1 MRFTRVL
8 FVVSLLALVAV
19 PAALAIRFTDESFS
33 PPVGETGKAYPNW
46 SFTGAGGC
54 GPALPYQYT
63 LQNSSSPPGL
73 TIDRSG
79 LVHGI
84 PSQEGEF
91 SFWLELS
98 DENPPSASWCRPAT
112 AQRLFTIKIVA
123 GLNIQ
128 QQALAPKVASLN
140 KPYSVQLSA
149 TGGGSQV
156 WSVGSGSLPGGL
168 SLSNTGL
175 LSGTPT
181 TAGDYTFSVKVT
193 DGTRT
198 DTETYTL
205 SVAEELKINQ
215 ATASAGEVGLP
226 YQLSPQATGGKPAYT
241 WSLTSGTLPAGLT
254 LDTAT
259 GAISG
264 RPTAAGAFPVTL
276 AVTDS
281 IGLQTTQNLNLVV
294 AAKLAATKERLKLA
308 KVGRAY
314 AARLHATGGVVP
326 RQWNLLGGRP
336 GLLPP
341 GIKLNKKTGAL
352 TGTPTKSGVYLLR
365 FQVVDKLGAKSAAGY
380 TLRVIR

>member
-8 FVVSLLALVAV
+8 FVVSLLALVVV

-33 PPVGETGKAYPNW
+33 PPVGETGKPFPNW

-73 TIDRSG
+73 TIDKSG

-128 QQALAPKVASLN
+128 QQALAPKVASLS
-140 KPYSVQLSA
+140 KPYSIQLSA

-156 WSVGSGSLPGGL
+156 WSIASGSLPGGL
-168 SLSNTGL
+168 TLSNTGL

-181 TAGDYTFSVKVT
+181 TTGDYTFSVKVT

-205 SVAEELKINQ
+205 SVTEELKINQ

-264 RPTAAGAFPVTL
+264 RPLAAGAFPVTL

-281 IGLQTTQNLNLVV
+281 IGLQTTQNLNLLV
-294 AAKLAATKERLKLA
+294 AAKLAITKQPLKAA
-308 KVGRAY
+308 KVGRLY
-314 AARLHATGGVVP
+314 RARLLATGGVVP

-352 TGTPTKSGVYLLR
+352 LGTPTKSGVYRLR
-365 FQVVDKLGAKSAAGY
+365 MQVVDKLGAKSAAGY
-380 TLRVIR
+380 TLKVIG

>member
-8 FVVSLLALVAV
+8 FVVSLLALVLV
-19 PAALAIRFTDESFS
+19 PAALAIRFTDDSYN
-33 PPVGETGKAYPNW
+33 PPLGETGKPYPNW

-54 GPALPYQYT
+54 GPALPYQFT

-73 TIDRSG
+73 TIDKSG

-84 PSQEGEF
+84 PTAEGEF

-112 AQRLFTIKIVA
+112 AQRMFTIKIVA

-140 KPYSVQLSA
+140 KPYSFQLTS

-156 WSVGSGSLPGGL
+156 WSIQSGSLPGGL

-181 TAGDYTFSVKVT
+181 TTGDYTFVVKVA

-205 SVAEELKINQ
+205 SVAEELKISQ
-215 ATASAGEVGLP
+215 ATATASEVGLAL
-226 YQLSPQATGGKPAYT
+226 QVAPQATGGKPGYT
-241 WSLTSGTLPAGLT
+241 WSLTSGNLPAGVT

-264 RPTAAGAFPVTL
+264 RPTAAGSFPVTL

-281 IGLQTTQNLNLVV
+281 IGLQTTVNLNLVV
-294 AAKLAATKERLKLA
+294 APKLAITKRPLKAA
-308 KVGRAY
+308 KVGKAY
-314 AARLHATGGVVP
+314 KARLLATGGVNP

-336 GLLPP
+336 GLLPK
-341 GIKLNKKTGAL
+341 GMKLNRRTGEL
-352 TGTPTKSGVYLLR
+352 SGTPTKSGIYRLR
-365 FQVVDKLGAKSAAGY
+365 IQVVDKLGAKSATGY
-380 TLRVIR
+380 VLKVVA

>member
-8 FVVSLLALVAV
+8 FVVSLLALVLV
-19 PAALAIRFTDESFS
+19 PAALAIRFTDDSFN
-33 PPVGETGKAYPNW
+33 PPVGETGKPFPNW

-63 LQNSSSPPGL
+63 LLNSSSPPGL
-73 TIDRSG
+73 TIDKSG

-156 WSVGSGSLPGGL
+156 WSVASGSLPGGL

-241 WSLTSGTLPAGLT
+241 WSLTSGTLPAGLA